1 MLPPTTLRHTLRLL
15 PGFLSGGVALILG
28 GCATTHEVKVEA
40 LAKPEAVAA
49 VSYQFV
55 NRNPHATTDSLR
67 HREAEGMVRTA
78 LSGKGLYEAP
88 EKVEPDIVIEV
99 DYGIKPPIFRRE
111 TISEPIW
118 IRRPVSSGSAA
129 SSAGLDPSGNPVFRT
144 RSRRDSP
151 STEIAGYREYHVT
164 VVVYEKYV
172 RLTARQN
179 AADVEGRP
187 PLELWSVDVTSEG
200 ESRDLRRHLPVLVA
214 ASIDYIG
221 RDTQGPQ
228 VIRLK
233 DTDAD
238 VAFVRKG
245 M

>member
-1 MLPPTTLRHTLRLL
+1 MH
-15 PGFLSGGVALILG
+15 F
-28 GCATTHEVKVEA
+28 GCATTHQVKVEA
-40 LAKPEAVAA
+40 LAKPEAAEA
-49 VSYQFV
+49 VSYQIV
-55 NRNPHATTDSLR
+55 NRNPLATPDSLR

-88 EKVEPDIVIEV
+88 DKAESDIVIEV
-99 DYGIKPPIFRRE
+99 DYGIKPPIFRRK

-118 IRRPVSSGSAA
+118 IRQPGSSGSAA
-129 SSAGLDPSGNPVFRT
+129 SSASLHRRGNPALRT
-144 RSRRDSP
+144 RSRRNSP
-151 STEIAGYREYHVT
+151 SAEIAGYREYHVT

-172 RLTARQN
+172 RLTAREN
-179 AADVEGRP
+179 AADIEGRP
-187 PLELWSVDVTSEG
+187 PLELWSVDVISEG

-228 VIRLK
+228 MIRLK

-238 VAFVRKG
+238 VVFVRKG